1 MQTSLLCLLDT
12 KTNLIVRGSCD
23 EKNHRQTYC
32 TFCGV
37 IGFNLGCGI
46 LAWFTSQWQYEKVRV
61 WAQALAERDGLARYK
76 MMTGDMQRQFVE
88 NQKEYIGD
96 ENWNFVIGY
105 SSPQTVGFDI
115 VSLGDTAF
123 ITYHQTD
130 STGEMYTVREKLT
143 FTGEK
148 NSRLVSSC
156 ESLQ

>member
-1 MQTSLLCLLDT
+1 MKKITGRLIALFAALSVSTSAAAFWL
-12 KTNLIVRGSCD
+12 GSLPNGGGD
-23 EKNHRQTYC
+23 IYDDR
-32 TFCGV
+32 
-37 IGFNLGCGI
+37 
-46 LAWFTSQWQYEKVRV
+46 AQYEKVRV

-115 VSLGDTAF
+115 VSLGDTAV

-130 STGEMYTVREKLT
+130 STGEMYTLCEKLT

-156 ESLQ
+156 ETIQ